1 MTLECLAKTDY
12 SYSVS
17 GVSFVQPRR
26 QYRNPTRPVPGSDI
40 SIVVNKLIE
49 DWHKETLFMSSVD
62 EMKSVNSFCK
72 ILDFGRSALPW
83 IVHDLE
89 RQPSLLILAA
99 AEITGENPI
108 TEGIRGDI
116 RAMAGAW
123 VGWYQLAKREL
134 F

>member
-1 MTLECLAKTDY
+1 MTLECLARSDY
-12 SYSVS
+12 SYSGSNVA
-17 GVSFVQPRR
+17 FVQPRR
-26 QYRNPTRPVPGSDI
+26 RYRDI
-40 SIVVNKLIE
+40 APLVHGMNVSVAVKKLIE
-49 DWHKETLFMSSVD
+49 DWHNETLLMSSTD
-62 EMKSVNSFCK
+62 EMQKVESFSQ
-72 ILDFGRSALPW
+72 IVRYGRSALPS
-83 IVHDLE
+83 IVDDLE
-89 RQPSLLILAA
+89 RKPSLLMLAA

>member
-1 MTLECLAKTDY
+1 MTLECLARSDY
-12 SYSVS
+12 SYSGS
-17 GVSFVQPRR
+17 NIAFVQPKR
-26 QYRNPTRPVPGSDI
+26 QYRDIARPVLGMNVS
-40 SIVVNKLIE
+40 VAVKKLIE
-49 DWHKETLFMSSVD
+49 DWHNETLLMSSTD
-62 EMKSVNSFCK
+62 EMQKVESFSQ
-72 ILDFGRSALPW
+72 IVRYGRSALPS
-83 IVHDLE
+83 IVDDLE
-89 RQPSLLILAA
+89 RKPSLLMLAA